1 MPNIFN
7 CILTFS
13 KEIHG
18 SYSWHP
24 TKSQKAV
31 RNDKITRT
39 LIISRKSYWARMKRA
54 LTQAKFK
61 LNNQKVQVSGL
72 SGFILSALKSLKSS
86 KISLCSSKT
95 VFNAVGWLI
104 CYVDWSPLVHL
115 LSTANLYILPLFTR
129 FLSLVT
135 TGQVRKQNTSSPPTQ

>member
-1 MPNIFN
+1 MSPVQVLDKSRISPLPNIFD
-7 CILTFS
+7 CTFTFS

-39 LIISRKSYWARMKRA
+39 LIISRKSYWARMKGA

-95 VFNAVGWLI
+95 VFNAAGLFAMGTGHH
-104 CYVDWSPLVHL
+104 WSIYYTQPISISCLC
-115 LSTANLYILPLFTR
+115 
-129 FLSLVT
+129 
-135 TGQVRKQNTSSPPTQ
+135 SPDSCH